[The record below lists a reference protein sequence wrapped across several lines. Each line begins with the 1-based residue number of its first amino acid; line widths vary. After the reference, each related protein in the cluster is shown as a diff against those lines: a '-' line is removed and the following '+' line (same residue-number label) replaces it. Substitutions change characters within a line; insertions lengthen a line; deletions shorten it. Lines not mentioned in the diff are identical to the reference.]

1 MFFVRTAGE
10 RDLDKVR
17 ILMRET
23 LHATLNVLHLA
34 DEAEDLI
41 AAETAPETL
50 RAALKEK
57 GSEFLVADSG
67 REIAGMG
74 YAMMS
79 RDFAK
84 TAEIRWILVHP
95 AHQRQGIGRDIF
107 AELETCFPDANAML
121 LEVDPRNNAAV
132 AFYLA
137 HGFVKVGEATHT
149 ADDVSGVPLHVYEKP
164 LGG

>member
-17 ILMRET
+17 TLMRET
-23 LHATLNVLHLA
+23 LHATLNVLHVA
-34 DEAEDLI
+34 NEAEDLI
-41 AAETAPETL
+41 AAETSPEKL

-95 AHQRQGIGRDIF
+95 THQRQGVGRDIF
-107 AELETCFPDANAML
+107 AELETCFPDAEIL
-121 LEVDPRNNAAV
+121 RLEVDARNRAAL
-132 AFYLA
+132 AFFNA
-137 HGFVKVGEATHT
+137 HGMVEIDRIERAGGPAPLTLVLEKAL
-149 ADDVSGVPLHVYEKP
+149 GVD
-164 LGG
+164 